1 MHPVGRSEWLELPRH
16 ACALFAHYWPVL
28 FFFFFAQRLAGWVLL
43 PLSVDAGYLNH
54 LLGILGLSFI
64 VVVQL
69 LCTVA
74 MFDALRGGMGS
85 LVVPGGVLPAP
96 ERHAGTRFGEMLAV
110 VLLPFFAY
118 YASWGLLRDSVRSY
132 VLEFLRGTLDQQN
145 GQALDL
151 LSAKGVVIS
160 VVLTWALRRLLLW
173 WQKRHRSALLS
184 ILATTCQAYWVFIG
198 IMVISQWK
206 NDAWDWV
213 EHRVAWQWWLA
224 ATEHPILAGSAAVA
238 TGQGVIAQVGAFFA
252 SAIKTMLLPLV
263 WFAIAAVVYG
273 RNLKDVDAL
282 FNVDARLQHVR
293 ERYSNLVLPVRLAA
307 NHVIGKASSGWNSK
321 GVPIINAVRM
331 LNGGGLQLVLALCF
345 YYVALGVVCEF
356 AWRFV
361 AGLIGPFD
369 VFHWELFGRPLTVLF
384 GSPMALEPSLLG
396 EPLRICLLAAAVEL
410 AVQRTKAA
418 DAASSSVSDGG
429 TAGSV
434 AATAAG

>member
-1 MHPVGRSEWLELPRH
+1 MQPVARSEWLELPRH
-16 ACALFAHYWPVL
+16 ACALFAHYWPVM
-28 FFFFFAQRLAGWVLL
+28 FFFFFVQRLAGWALL
-43 PLSVDAGYLNH
+43 PLSVKAGYANH

-74 MFDALRGGMGS
+74 MFDALRGGMPS
-85 LVVPGGVLPAP
+85 LSAPGGVLPAP
-96 ERHAGTRFGEMLAV
+96 DRRGISRFGEMLGV

-118 YASWGLLRDSVRSY
+118 YASWGLLKDSVRSY
-132 VLEFLRGTLDQQN
+132 VLEFLRGTLDQQA

-151 LSAKGVVIS
+151 LNAKGVVIS

-173 WQKRHRSALLS
+173 WHKRHPSALLS

-206 NDAWDWV
+206 GTAWDWI

-224 ATEHPILAGSAAVA
+224 ATEHPILAGGVAVA
-238 TGQGVIAQVGAFFA
+238 TGQGVFAQACVFFGGAV
-252 SAIKTMLLPLV
+252 KTMLLPLA

-273 RNLKDVDAL
+273 RNLKDADAL
-282 FNVDARLQHVR
+282 FGVDARLERARQ
-293 ERYSNLVLPVRLAA
+293 RYSNLVLPVRLAA
-307 NHVIGKASSGWNSK
+307 DHVIGKASSGWNSK
-321 GVPIINAVRM
+321 GVPIVNAVRM
-331 LNGGGLQLVLALCF
+331 LGGGGLQLVLALCF

-361 AGLIGPFD
+361 AELIGPLD
-369 VFHWELFGRPLTVLF
+369 AFHWELLGRPLTILF

-410 AVQRTKAA
+410 AMRRAKAID
-418 DAASSSVSDGG
+418 DAPSGVSDDGI
-429 TAGSV
+429 AGSV
-434 AATAAG
+434 AAAAAG